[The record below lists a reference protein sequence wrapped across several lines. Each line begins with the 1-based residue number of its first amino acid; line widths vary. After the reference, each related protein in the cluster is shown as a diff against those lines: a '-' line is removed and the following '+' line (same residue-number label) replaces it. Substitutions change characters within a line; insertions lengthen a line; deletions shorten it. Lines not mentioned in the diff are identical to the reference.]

1 MTTNIN
7 KIVNLR
13 LFDPKYRDRLISL
26 AKGDEPIA
34 RQSLGDTYQEALL
47 VLNEMGD
54 EEREDAKTLITR
66 QQRTLSWIIE
76 SSRDDGAAWLGAM
89 SNIDLWHKCSTVED
103 LERLYKR
110 TVINATKTASPRMRR
125 EVNQM
130 IDAIFD
136 LRERDLA
143 ADRRFRKIEKLAG
156 GLFELSLFNEDANA
170 STISEDMDEAETW
183 LESCGFD
190 ETLKSFARRII
201 DMRNRHLW
209 TVDEL
214 KSEITD
220 ILGTRE
226 KWEWDI
232 NMLTQNLL
240 KLPLFQESTD
250 ARNLFERM
258 DKAEAWIDDCGL
270 GGRSLELARSI
281 IDMWAKKV
289 WTVAELQSD
298 KAEERA
304 ICRNW
309 VGDILAIVEDW
320 KDRDTSLEDVLSDLE
335 DLLDEEDDV
344 RRGDLIK
351 WIIRVVEST
360 VDCDGLDIAAQVAK
374 RPLYLERL
382 EFDNDGR
389 FIQAVLK
396 ERENDSDE

>member
-26 AKGDEPIA
+26 ADGDEPIA
-34 RQSLGDTYQEALL
+34 RQSLADTYQEALL

-54 EEREDAKTLITR
+54 EARQDAKTLITR

-103 LERLYKR
+103 LESLYKR
-110 TVINATKTASPRMRR
+110 TVVNATKTASPRMRR

-143 ADRRFRKIEKLAG
+143 ADRRFRKIAKLAG
-156 GLFELSLFNEDANA
+156 GLFALSLFNEDADA
-170 STISEDMDEAETW
+170 STISEDMYEAETW
-183 LESCGFD
+183 LESCEFD

-201 DMRNRHLW
+201 DMR
-209 TVDEL
+209 
-214 KSEITD
+214 
-220 ILGTRE
+220 
-226 KWEWDI
+226 
-232 NMLTQNLL
+232 
-240 KLPLFQESTD
+240 
-250 ARNLFERM
+250 
-258 DKAEAWIDDCGL
+258 
-270 GGRSLELARSI
+270 
-281 IDMWAKKV
+281 AKKV

-320 KDRDTSLEDVLSDLE
+320 KGKDTSLEGVLSDLE
-335 DLLDEEDDV
+335 DLLDEADDV

-360 VDCDGLDIAAQVAK
+360 VDCDGLDIVAQVAK

-382 EFDNDGR
+382 EFDNEGR

-396 ERENDSDE
+396 EQKEADDE

>member
-1 MTTNIN
+1 MTTNIS

-13 LFDPKYRDRLISL
+13 LFDPEFRDRLVSL

-34 RQSLGDTYQEALL
+34 RQSLEDTYQEALL
-47 VLNEMGD
+47 VLNKISD
-54 EEREDAKTLITR
+54 ESRGDAKTLITR

-89 SNIDLWHKCSTVED
+89 SNIDLWYKCSTLED
-103 LERLYKR
+103 LENLYER

-143 ADRRFRKIEKLAG
+143 ADRRFRQIAKLAG
-156 GLFELSLFNEDANA
+156 GLFALSLFNEDADA
-170 STISEDMDEAETW
+170 STISEDMYEAETW
-183 LESCGFD
+183 LESCEFD

-201 DMRNRHLW
+201 DMRNQQLW
-209 TVDEL
+209 G
-214 KSEITD
+214 I
-220 ILGTRE
+220 
-226 KWEWDI
+226 
-232 NMLTQNLL
+232 
-240 KLPLFQESTD
+240 
-250 ARNLFERM
+250 
-258 DKAEAWIDDCGL
+258 
-270 GGRSLELARSI
+270 
-281 IDMWAKKV
+281 
-289 WTVAELQSD
+289 AELQSD

-320 KDRDTSLEDVLSDLE
+320 KDKDTSLEGVLSALE
-335 DLLDEEDDV
+335 DLLDETDDV

-360 VDCDGLDIAAQVAK
+360 VDCDGLDIAVQVAK

-382 EFDNDGR
+382 EFDNEGR

-396 ERENDSDE
+396 EREDDSDE